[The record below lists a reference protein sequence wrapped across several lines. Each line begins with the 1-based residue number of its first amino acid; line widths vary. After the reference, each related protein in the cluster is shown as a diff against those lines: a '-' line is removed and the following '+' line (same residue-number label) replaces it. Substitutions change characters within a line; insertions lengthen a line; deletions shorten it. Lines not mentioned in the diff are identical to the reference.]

1 MDSGFDTIFIIIHF
15 DNQEAFLK
23 NTSHVELNLPFAIG
37 VAL

>member
-1 MDSGFDTIFIIIHF
+1 MDGGFDTIFIIHF

-23 NTSHVELNLPFAIG
+23 KTSNVELNLPFAIG